1 VELAE
6 GSSECP
12 ACGQPLYG
20 WLELETPAGPALL
33 ERCENCKLGLAA
45 GLTADDVSHELLA
58 EARRLPDGRLELEV
72 ANRDSIAARLG
83 GQNWAALEPG
93 RGLYPTPK
101 ALRLLAEKAG
111 LKVVRI
117 RSPRRRRALLWM
129 WQTIVNA
136 FTFNENF
143 AIRVRERQLHP
154 KGFTERLKYCMD
166 MLVTVLA
173 TPLVVLVAI
182 PMELMADQAGS
193 GGVLVAVASQ
203 SSDEYEKVDQ

>member
-1 VELAE
+1 VDLPQ
-6 GSSECP
+6 GSRECP

-20 WLELETPAGPALL
+20 WLELDTPAGPALL
-33 ERCENCKLGLAA
+33 ARCENCRLGLAA

-58 EARRLPDGRLELEV
+58 EARRLADGRLELEV

-93 RGLYPTPK
+93 RGLYPTPE

-111 LKVVRI
+111 LDIVRL
-117 RSPRRRRALLWM
+117 RSPRRRRALVWM

-143 AIRVRERQLHP
+143 ALRVR
-154 KGFTERLKYCMD
+154 KGELRPHGFAERLKYGVD

-182 PMELMADQAGS
+182 PMELIAEGTGS
-193 GGVLVAVASQ
+193 GGVIVAVASQ
-203 SSDEYEKVDQ
+203 SADEYEKVDQ